1 MKYEVAIQTKDLKM
15 SRVVVEESKSAA
27 IKTAREWARQSDAK
41 VAWVHV
47 FSLATAQS
55 VFSIQ
60 SLT

>member
-1 MKYEVAIQTKDLKM
+1 MKYEVTIQTKDLRM

-27 IKTAREWARQSDAK
+27 IKTAREWARGENGD

-55 VFSIQ
+55 VFTIQ